1 MITWKPLRKELEM
14 PNVTTKLGQYC
25 AIHTCYHD
33 YEYLDCD
40 FCNEHK
46 WSVYFH
52 DRYYNYGFSMCSY
65 HACNECHDT
74 LFGPFGLVDVL
85 IMDRAYEDIL
95 EVINERTDKKGNES
109 ATTIDYYEAARIA
122 YTNREYMRK
131 YVDQEINV
139 KEINKYFRPIWKFTY
154 KIVSREDKERVKVVN
169 KDPDN
174 LLVQWVPGG
183 KTITEIFKEMNKGCR
198 SVLYT

>member
-1 MITWKPLRKELEM
+1 L
-14 PNVTTKLGQYC
+14 
-25 AIHTCYHD
+25 CYSWILPD
-33 YEYLDCD
+33 EYLECD

-46 WSVYFH
+46 WGVYFH
-52 DRYYNYGFSMCSY
+52 DRYYNYGFSKCSY
-65 HACNECHDT
+65 HACHECHDT

-85 IMDRAYEDIL
+85 IMERAYEDIL
-95 EVINERTDKKGNES
+95 EVINERTDKKGNDV
-109 ATTIDYYEAARIA
+109 AITTTTTIDYYEAARTA
-122 YTNREYMRK
+122 YTDREYMRK
-131 YVDQEINV
+131 FIERQINV
-139 KEINKYFRPIWKFTY
+139 EEINKDFRPLWEFTY
-154 KIVSREDKERVKVVN
+154 RIVSGEEKERVRVVN